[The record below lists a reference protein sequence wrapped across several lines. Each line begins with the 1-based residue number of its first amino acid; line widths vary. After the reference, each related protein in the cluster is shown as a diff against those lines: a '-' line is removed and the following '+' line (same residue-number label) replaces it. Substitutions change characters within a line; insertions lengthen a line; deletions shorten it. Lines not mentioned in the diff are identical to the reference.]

1 MKLAYKAVLFSALI
15 YPGGGHF
22 VLKRYVMGTV
32 YATIAT
38 ACLCALL
45 VRAMEIAQSISER
58 ILSGDIPFD
67 IVRIRSEIS
76 SQALADGSLMTSVA
90 TWLLVGC
97 WIVASVDAFRLG
109 RQRDRAAVDSRT
121 SRGSVE

>member
-1 MKLAYKAVLFSALI
+1 MKLAYKAVLYSALI

-22 VLKRYVMGTV
+22 LLKRYALGTV

-45 VRAMEIAQSISER
+45 ARAMEIAQSIADR

-67 IVRIRSEIS
+67 IVRIRAEITL
-76 SQALADGSLMTSVA
+76 QAFADGSPMVTVA

-97 WIVASVDAFRLG
+97 WIVSSLDAFRLG
-109 RQRDRAAVDSRT
+109 RQRDRAT
-121 SRGSVE
+121 SDTTTS

>member
-1 MKLAYKAVLFSALI
+1 MKLAYKAPLYSALI

-22 VLKRYVMGTV
+22 LLKHHAMGTV
-32 YATIAT
+32 YAAVAT

-45 VRAMEIAQSISER
+45 VRALDIAQSISDR
-58 ILSGDIPFD
+58 ILSGDIPLD
-67 IVRIRSEIS
+67 IIQIRAEIS
-76 SQALADGSLMTSVA
+76 SQAFSNGSPAITIT

-109 RQRDRAAVDSRT
+109 RQHDQLASDQNIVRHS
-121 SRGSVE
+121 